1 MSHDLTSPVSV
12 IYCIHGLIA
21 PTCSLCKDKD
31 VAQVQAELNRLKEE
45 FSNQLRYDYQ
55 ELERPTN
62 DIPEDLDFDM
72 DDMSS

>member
-1 MSHDLTSPVSV
+1 MSDSTTTTSV

-21 PTCSLCKDKD
+21 STCALCKDKD
-31 VAQVQAELNRLKEE
+31 IAQVHAELNRLKEE

-55 ELERPTN
+55 ELERPTS